1 VAEIVFDRVV
11 KVYPG
16 GVAAVYDLSLTVA
29 EGEFMVLVGPSGCGK
44 TTALRM
50 VAGLEEITD
59 GTISIGG
66 EVVNNVLPKDRDIA
80 MVFQNY
86 ALYPQMSVGQNM
98 GFALKVRN
106 VAKSE
111 IDRRVREAAAILR
124 LTEYLDRRP
133 KALSGGQRQR
143 VAMGRAI
150 VREPRAFLMDE
161 PLSNLDA
168 QLRVEMRTEI
178 TRIQRLLGVATI
190 YVTHDQT
197 EAMTM
202 GDRVAVMRN
211 GVLQQVATPQ
221 DLYDQPVNE
230 FVAGFIGSPPMN
242 LIVAALT
249 SESGELK
256 LSVGDQSLVVPASYR
271 RTHNLES
278 YVGGRVVFGIRPE
291 DLALATGDG
300 GGRLDAVVDLREALG
315 SEKLAYL
322 SFGGD
327 ASIVET
333 EGALEDGTPRR
344 RRSRVVARLGA
355 RAEVHEAQRV
365 TLELNDEH
373 FHFFDLDSG
382 ATLRRDAS

>member
-1 VAEIVFDRVV
+1 MAEIVFDRVE
-11 KVYPG
+11 KTYAG
-16 GVAAVYDLSLTVA
+16 GTTAVRELSLAVA

-50 VAGLEEITD
+50 VAGLEEISD

-66 EVVNNVLPKDRDIA
+66 RVVNNVLPKDRDIA

-98 GFALKVRN
+98 GFALKIRN
-106 VAKSE
+106 TPKAE
-111 IDRRVREAAAILR
+111 IDRRVREAAEILR
-124 LTEYLDRRP
+124 LTEYLERRP

-150 VREPRAFLMDE
+150 VREPQAFLMDE

-202 GDRVAVMRN
+202 GDRVAVMRG
-211 GVLQQVATPQ
+211 GVLQQVAAPQ
-221 DLYDQPVNE
+221 DLYDHPVNE

-242 LIVAALT
+242 LILASL
-249 SESGELK
+249 E
-256 LSVGDQSLVVPASYR
+256 SVGEGLALRFGDQRVVVPESYR
-271 RTHNLES
+271 HTHRLDP
-278 YVGGRVVFGIRPE
+278 YVGGRVVFGLRPE
-291 DLALATGDG
+291 DLVLATGEESA
-300 GGRLDAVVDLREALG
+300 RLDATVDLAEALG
-315 SEKLAYL
+315 SERLAYL
-322 SFGGD
+322 SFAREGG
-327 ASIVET
+327 IVESEAAPE
-333 EGALEDGTPRR
+333 EGGAVR

-355 RAEVHEAQRV
+355 RAAVREGDRV
-365 TLELNDEH
+365 SLALNPAH
-373 FHFFDLDSG
+373 LHFFDPESG
-382 ATLRRDAS
+382 ATLRAQD